1 MLTKFVEAAKKSQ
14 VPEGTMLSVKLG
26 EDDVLLACV
35 DGNYYAINNICS
47 HQGGWLDQ
55 GELLKE
61 SCEVM
66 CPLHD
71 GGFDLKTGEPTSEQC
86 KVPVAVYAV
95 KVEGDTILVGPPGA

>member
-1 MLTKFVEAAKKSQ
+1 MLAKFVEAAKKSQ

-26 EDDVLLACV
+26 EDEILLACV

-71 GGFDLKTGEPTSEQC
+71 GGFDLKTGEPTSEPC
-86 KVPVAVYAV
+86 KLPVAVYGV
-95 KVEGDTILVGPPGA
+95 RVEGDAILIGPPDK